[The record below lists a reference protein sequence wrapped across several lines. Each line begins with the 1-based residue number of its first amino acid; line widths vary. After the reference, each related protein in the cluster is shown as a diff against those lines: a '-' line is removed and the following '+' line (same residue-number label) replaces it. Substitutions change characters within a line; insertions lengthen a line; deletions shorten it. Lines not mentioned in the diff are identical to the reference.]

1 MRKRFLALL
10 TGALVLV
17 LSAGVGLSV
26 AGTTESGADPASF
39 AGTDNLS
46 HPLGEKQ
53 EALKQVAL
61 QKVAKGEIPK
71 GTKVGKVA
79 KGQYVELAREGEDS
93 ILTILGEFGNSINP
107 VTGGT
112 PGPLH
117 NQIPQPDRS
126 TDNITIWAPDFTQ
139 AYYDRPALRRPRGRE
154 LDAELLQGA
163 VVEPVHG
170 QRRSHQLGP
179 GAVQRGALRHEPV
192 RKQRLLDRVGIRE
205 LLGRCLGR
213 DDVHGRPQREAREV
227 RRLGSVRLRRRRQL
241 QRARRLYRPLPVDPR
256 RRRRGDG
263 WRRPGRE
270 RDLVAPV
277 VRVLLRER
285 PGWDRPARL
294 RRCADRRFELLDRRL
309 HDRAGERRRRRVL
322 ARVRARPRAAGRV
335 RHVGQHGRRRER
347 HGLLDADVPGLVR
360 QQRHPGGGHRRPAV
374 PHERLGQA
382 PARLAGLHGRRAWGQ
397 ADVVEARPV
406 RGDDEA
412 GSGRDRRAPG
422 EARRLRLRRSGRRLE
437 VLLLRLG

>member
-17 LSAGVGLSV
+17 LSAGVGISV

-93 ILTILGEFGNSINP
+93 ILTILGEFGNTINP

-139 AYYDRPALRRPRGRE
+139 AYYDDLLFDDRAGENSMRNFYKEQSSNRYTVNGEVTE
-154 LDAELLQGA
+154 LGA
-163 VVEPVHG
+163 
-170 QRRSHQLGP
+170 GP
-179 GAVQRGALRHEPV
+179 VQRGALRHEPV
-192 RKQRLLDRVGIRE
+192 RKQRLLDRVGVRE

-347 HGLLDADVPGLVR
+347 HGLLDAHVAGLVR